1 MASRRALLAAAGAS
15 VLALMALAAGA
26 AAAAMDG
33 SPRPLVLCALAA
45 PVPGWV
51 LLRALARL
59 APARAQA
66 DPPGAGR
73 MPSLARLPES
83 APVLEA
89 RLEHAPVALFLL
101 DSPTLLDPAQAAAAA
116 APLNANARQL
126 LAPGRVVD
134 PARLSA
140 LLAAQPAGG
149 RALLA
154 FDTERGTER
163 AMVAVSALAVEGRAQ
178 RIAALLPVESELE
191 SETLNAWR
199 QLVQVLTHEIMNSL
213 TPVAS
218 LSTTAQ
224 GLLRELQPQLADEAA
239 VDLAAALDAIARRA
253 TSLAD
258 FVGSYRSLSNLAPPV
273 PERIEVG
280 QLLGRLATLIGPAW
294 HARGGELRILA
305 EPPSLALVADGGQ
318 IEQALIN
325 LLKNAAEATAGLA
338 APQATLHARL
348 ARGARLQI
356 EVSDNGP
363 GVPEELLPHIFTP
376 FFTTKKGGRGI
387 GLALVRQLVHGNG
400 GTVRHVRP
408 VAGGARFVL
417 GF

>member
-1 MASRRALLAAAGAS
+1 MGSSALRFRALAS

-26 AAAAMDG
+26 QAASG
-33 SPRPLVLCALAA
+33 SPRLLVLCALAA
-45 PVPGWV
+45 IGPAWV
-51 LLRALARL
+51 VWRTLLRLTPRAGAALAVAPAGAPAWL
-59 APARAQA
+59 AP
-66 DPPGAGR
+66 G
-73 MPSLARLPES
+73 S
-83 APVLEA
+83 ALVLEA
-89 RLEHAPVALFLL
+89 RLEHAPVALFLIETE
-101 DSPTLLDPAQAAAAA
+101 DGTNRF

-134 PARLSA
+134 PAA
-140 LLAAQPAGG
+140 LHALVAAQPANG

-163 AMVAVSALAVEGRAQ
+163 AMVAMSSLTVEGRTQ

-218 LSTTAQ
+218 LSHTAQ
-224 GLLRELQPQLADEAA
+224 GLLREMQPQLAGRVEEELGA
-239 VDLAAALDAIARRA
+239 DLAVALDAIARRA

-258 FVGSYRSLSNLAPPV
+258 FVGSYRSLSALPPAR
-273 PERIEVG
+273 PEPIELG
-280 QLLGRLATLIGPAW
+280 QLLERLLALVGPAW
-294 HARGGELRILA
+294 RERGGELRVLV
-305 EPPSLALVADGGQ
+305 EPASLVLVADGGQ
-318 IEQALIN
+318 LEQALLN
-325 LLKNAAEATAGLA
+325 LLKNAAEATCSVT
-338 APQATLHARL
+338 APQATVHARL
-348 ARGARLQI
+348 ARGARLRI
-356 EVSDNGP
+356 DISDNGP
-363 GVPEELLPHIFTP
+363 GVPEELLAHIFTP

-417 GF
+417 SF